1 MRGSMGRA
9 SQGVAEFA
17 ALRYDGGQR
26 RAMRAALSRGAAVR
40 GGRQRNG
47 KLVVA
52 RRSTL
57 NTEALVKLGA
67 ERLAELALDEAERNG
82 PFKKLVMAALASERG
97 PEAVAAIVDK
107 RLAGLETARGTIGW
121 GKAKSFGEDLS
132 ATLKIITGDLAKA
145 DAEAAADRLM
155 RFLATADRTL
165 SRDGSSGDGTAAVYY
180 AAAAALP
187 GLIAKLPPEASLMA
201 ADRLYDLTAESR
213 YGVAENS
220 ASEILAAAPPVLVEA
235 FDQRLAEGL
244 RALGPFA
251 ADDSDWSRHARARRL
266 IELRQRVADARGDVD
281 AFIELETGL
290 PGHFPDPAEI
300 AERLT
305 AAGRHR
311 EALDWLRRPSR
322 PSVKRLR
329 MEDLNAGLAP
339 RDPAVDRRQRVEI
352 RVLEALGK
360 RARCAGSCSRK
371 RWTPTAYASI
381 SRVCPISK
389 MWTRSTPPLRWRS
402 KRRSSTPRCASS
414 CNGPGS
420 IWPSALWS
428 SGAPSGTG
436 AAMKSSLPR
445 PKRSNP
451 PNRSRR
457 PSSIARWL
465 ARSWKEPSRPPTL
478 TPRAIT
484 WNWRALRR
492 ARTRAGQLSGRKPGS
507 RRFAAD
513 TAASMGSGPQWKRQV
528 GSGRKSSALAWITAP
543 LKAALARRLQLGH
556 QRRHR
561 LGPDV
566 QRA

>member
-1 MRGSMGRA
+1 
-9 SQGVAEFA
+9 
-17 ALRYDGGQR
+17 
-26 RAMRAALSRGAAVR
+26 MRAALSRGAAVR

-352 RVLEALGK
+352 RVLEALGE
-360 RARCAGSCSRK
+360 RAQA
-371 RWTPTAYASI
+371 
-381 SRVCPISK
+381 
-389 MWTRSTPPLRWRS
+389 
-402 KRRSSTPRCASS
+402 
-414 CNGPGS
+414 
-420 IWPSALWS
+420 
-428 SGAPSGTG
+428 
-436 AAMKSSLPR
+436 
-445 PKRSNP
+445 
-451 PNRSRR
+451 
-457 PSSIARWL
+457 
-465 ARSWKEPSRPPTL
+465 
-478 TPRAIT
+478 
-484 WNWRALRR
+484 RALRWKLFEETLDADSLREHLAGLPDFEDVDALDAAFALALETPLVYAALRFLVQWPRLDLAERLVVKRR
-492 ARTRAGQLSGRKPGS
+492 AQWDGRRYEILAAAAETLESAQPLAATILYRALVGSILERAQSPAYAHAARYYVELESLAAREDPGWPVERAETWLTALRGRHGRKHG
-507 RRFAAD
+507 FWTAVEAA
-513 TAASMGSGPQWKRQV
+513 
-528 GSGRKSSALAWITAP
+528 GR
-543 LKAALARRLQLGH
+543 
-556 QRRHR
+556 
-561 LGPDV
+561 